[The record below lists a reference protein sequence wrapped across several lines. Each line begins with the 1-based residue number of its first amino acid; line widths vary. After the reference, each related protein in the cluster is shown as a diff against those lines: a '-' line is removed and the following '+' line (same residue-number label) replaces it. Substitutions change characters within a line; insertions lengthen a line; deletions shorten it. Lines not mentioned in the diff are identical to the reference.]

1 MLTPHR
7 GALLSYS
14 AIFLLSSMVRTQLLF
29 VMKIECEKKPFDF
42 YIYEFVKMHPP
53 LFPVEKSDL

>member
-14 AIFLLSSMVRTQLLF
+14 EIFLLSVMVQLLF
-29 VMKIECEKKPFDF
+29 VMKSECEKKPFDF
-42 YIYEFVKMHPP
+42 YIYEFFKMHPP